1 MHESR
6 QGARPEGCARGP
18 GEGPEPEQPRRAGW
32 MAEVISSGLAL
43 ILPALAFTLA
53 AFLFYPPA
61 ARAMAPVAI
70 GLTFVGLGLVLIG
83 IVARRR
89 L

>member
-1 MHESR
+1 MHESQ
-6 QGARPEGCARGP
+6 QGVQPGGCAKEP
-18 GEGPEPEQPRRAGW
+18 KEGPEPGQPRRAGW
-32 MAEVISSGLAL
+32 MAEIISSGLAL